1 MRPQIKEFED
11 LQFKM
16 PRLVDAGRGI
26 PLYIY
31 DGSVQDVSRIDLI
44 FRTGAY
50 EQSAPLVAQAAAEAS
65 TEASEKKSFGVVSEL
80 IDFYG
85 GWVRK
90 TVSLHYTIFTLYSP
104 NRTYNKFLP
113 LFFEVL
119 TTPRFSKKDLERF
132 KRQGR
137 ESLKVNQKKVESI
150 SSTIFKTKMFGTHPY
165 GITPTVED
173 YDALCIDSIREYANE
188 RFVAEKCQVVLS
200 GDVDSTMITLLEE
213 NLQRL
218 NTCPNIQETKCDIT
232 EVPPRGLVVEEVK
245 NALQSSV
252 RIGARTINR
261 SDENYMNLHLLNSA
275 LGGYFGSRLN
285 KNIREDKGYTYG
297 INSWLIGLPDAAYFT
312 ISSHTAIHY
321 TAPLIEEVKNERLRR
336 SCVEMLKLLPDYFYK
351 VEASSSGKYHPAFAL
366 GEGGLVRHTKV
377 AAQMAN
383 EIISTES
390 VGNVFTSD
398 EKDLI
403 IISLLLHDGL
413 KKGLVEER
421 YTRFDHPILMGDYV
435 LENIDKTEFT
445 NAEAKMV
452 SDNIKSHMGEWNTNQ
467 YSTVI
472 LPKPKNK
479 YQKMVHM
486 CDLLASRKFIDV
498 HFENNNIVK

>member
-1 MRPQIKEFED
+1 MQPQIKEFED

-104 NRTYNKFLP
+104 NRTYNKLLP

-218 NTCPNIQETKCDIT
+218 NTCPNIQETKYDIT

-261 SDENYMNLHLLNSA
+261 NDDNYMNLHILNSA

-321 TAPLIEEVKNERLRR
+321 TAPLIEEVKNE
-336 SCVEMLKLLPDYFYK
+336 
-351 VEASSSGKYHPAFAL
+351 
-366 GEGGLVRHTKV
+366 
-377 AAQMAN
+377 
-383 EIISTES
+383 
-390 VGNVFTSD
+390 
-398 EKDLI
+398 
-403 IISLLLHDGL
+403 
-413 KKGLVEER
+413 
-421 YTRFDHPILMGDYV
+421 
-435 LENIDKTEFT
+435 IDT
-445 NAEAKMV
+445 
-452 SDNIKSHMGEWNTNQ
+452 IKSSLIPEEELRILKGFLLGDFARMFDNAFTLADNFIAILTNDVPMNYYDLRIEHIKNVTPEIMLQTAQRYLPLFEDMTIVIAGGMGE
-467 YSTVI
+467 
-472 LPKPKNK
+472 K
-479 YQKMVHM
+479 
-486 CDLLASRKFIDV
+486 
-498 HFENNNIVK
+498 